1 MTRRPASSPGTTEF
15 TPRPGLDGNGAPSG
29 PGGPGSGSG
38 SRGVLPALPRQRR
51 RRMLLL
57 GLLLVVAGA
66 LAAGYVYSGMSDRV
80 AVVQVARD
88 VPIGTQLT
96 AGDLATA
103 RVATDAGVAT
113 IPARQL
119 EQVVGRFA
127 GVDLRHGT
135 LLSASQLTSQ
145 PSPRAGQQVVPVAV
159 KVAQLPARGLAP
171 GDQVLVIATPGQDGQ
186 DQTAGSGGEAAL
198 LGQDTP
204 ASVDQVSGVDAD
216 GNVRVDLLVAAG
228 VGPAIAK
235 QASTGRIGFVL
246 TPRGP
251 R

>member
-1 MTRRPASSPGTTEF
+1 MARRPASSPGTTEF
-15 TPRPGLDGNGAPSG
+15 TPHPGVDGNGAPGG
-29 PGGPGSGSG
+29 PGGPGGGSG

-66 LAAGYVYSGMSDRV
+66 LAAGYVYAGMSDRV

-88 VPIGTQLT
+88 VPIGTQLS
-96 AGDLATA
+96 AGNLATA
-103 RVATDAGVAT
+103 RVAADAGVAT

-127 GVDLRHGT
+127 GVDLRRGT

-159 KVAQLPARGLAP
+159 KVAQLPARGLVP

-186 DQTAGSGGEAAL
+186 DQTAGGGEAGL